1 MATPLAQGQTHRI
14 MGIDPGLRVTGYGIL
29 EWQSHGPAA
38 ASTPANRPPL
48 TTRDHPAFESPLF
61 GMNKRR
67 IRIVEA
73 GVIRV
78 AAGRPLESRLREL
91 KQSLDEILQER
102 RPTCMAVEQL
112 YAHYERTQP
121 AILMGHARGVILL
134 AAAQADLSVTSYAA
148 TAVKKAVS
156 GSGRAPKP
164 QMQAAVC
171 QHLGLSVVPEPH
183 DVADAL
189 AVALC
194 HLFAQSNPLLGLESK
209 EKQL

>member
-1 MATPLAQGQTHRI
+1 MATPLAHGQTHRI
-14 MGIDPGLRVTGYGIL
+14 IGIDPGLRVTGYGIL
-29 EWQSHGPAA
+29 EWQPTSPA
-38 ASTPANRPPL
+38 ASTSADNRPPL
-48 TTRDHPAFESPLF
+48 SVRNTAAGGLPMF
-61 GMNKRR
+61 GLSKQR

-78 AAGRPLESRLREL
+78 AAGRSLETRLRDL
-91 KQSLDEILQER
+91 KHSLDEILQQR

-134 AAAQADLSVTSYAA
+134 AAAQADLAVTSYAA

-209 EKQL
+209 TKQL

>member
-1 MATPLAQGQTHRI
+1 MAIPLAQGQTHRI
-14 MGIDPGLRVTGYGIL
+14 IGIDPGLRVTGYGIL
-29 EWQSHGPAA
+29 EWQPQGPMAASSLGSRPPVTARDPAA
-38 ASTPANRPPL
+38 ASLPM
-48 TTRDHPAFESPLF
+48 F
-61 GMNKRR
+61 GLSKLR

-78 AAGRPLESRLREL
+78 ASGRPLESRLREL

-102 RPTCMAVEQL
+102 QPTCMAVEQL

-134 AAAQADLSVTSYAA
+134 AAAQAELSVTSYAA
-148 TAVKKAVS
+148 TAVKKAIS